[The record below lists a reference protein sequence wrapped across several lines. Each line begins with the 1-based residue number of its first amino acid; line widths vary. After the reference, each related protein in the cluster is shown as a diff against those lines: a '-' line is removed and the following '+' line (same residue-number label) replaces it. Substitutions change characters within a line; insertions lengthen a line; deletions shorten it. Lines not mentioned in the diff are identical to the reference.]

1 MRFAIFLLV
10 FIFSLNSH
18 AQLDKSL
25 QYSILHDDLL
35 EFSNKLDFKSADIY
49 GDMDF
54 LDSIQ
59 SKIVILEECSTSFP
73 GFEYRFEDSRLFL
86 DRLMEV
92 SIVASE
98 IIEYNYKY
106 RLNIIEPQVSF
117 VFYKLTEDQRKTVCR
132 KLFI

>member
-1 MRFAIFLLV
+1 MRFAIFLFV

-49 GDMDF
+49 GDMDL

-98 IIEYNYKY
+98 ISEYNYNY

>member
-1 MRFAIFLLV
+1 
-10 FIFSLNSH
+10 
-18 AQLDKSL
+18 
-25 QYSILHDDLL
+25 
-35 EFSNKLDFKSADIY
+35 
-49 GDMDF
+49 MDF

-98 IIEYNYKY
+98 ISEYNYNY